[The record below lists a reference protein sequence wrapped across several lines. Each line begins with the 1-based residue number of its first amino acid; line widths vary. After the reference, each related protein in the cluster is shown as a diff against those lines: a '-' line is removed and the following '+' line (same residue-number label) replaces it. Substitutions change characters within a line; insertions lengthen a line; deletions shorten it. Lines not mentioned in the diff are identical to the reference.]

1 MTKGGPGRRAI
12 LRGMTLVDLLS
23 SLTPQERDFIASRDY
38 GDDKERHRAALDVVI
53 ANGGVVDFDAQ
64 GVWHPYEVIE
74 LAKNDLRPG
83 HEREFAACIGIVLLN
98 VKLGGDR
105 TNNAE
110 DVVQAQSEAL
120 ERLPESLRALLTP
133 LM

>member
-1 MTKGGPGRRAI
+1 MLER
-12 LRGMTLVDLLS
+12 MTLADLLS
-23 SLTPQERDFIASRDY
+23 SLSPEERDFIASRDY
-38 GDDKERHRAALDVVI
+38 GADKLRHRAALDVVI

-83 HEREFAACIGIVLLN
+83 HEREFAACMGIVLLN

-105 TNNAE
+105 SNNAA
-110 DVVQAQSEAL
+110 DVVEAQRSAVDS
-120 ERLPESLRALLTP
+120 LPEELRAVLAV